1 MARVAITADNFS
13 PLIEIITWFTLIT
26 SVLTVLVRGGVKVR
40 MLHRT
45 NLDDLFIALSLVRN

>member
-1 MARVAITADNFS
+1 MARVAITADNVS

-45 NLDDLFIALSLVRN
+45 NLDDVFIALSLVRN